1 MAVNDYEFV
10 DKWRVKA
17 TLEEVYDILSN
28 GEDLKRW
35 WPGIYLDAKEVEHG
49 DESGLGR
56 VVNFRAQGGRLLYVL
71 NWTART
77 IETRKPYGFSLEA
90 SGDFIG
96 KGVWTFE
103 QDGDWVNVTYV
114 WTIRAAAPILRY
126 LSFLIKPILAE
137 NHRYAMRVGEQSL
150 KLELARRHAHTSEE
164 RAMIS
169 DPPPPI
175 TFQSVL
181 PALGA
186 STAVLA
192 GLMILLGL
200 LMSRRK
206 GRK

>member
-1 MAVNDYEFV
+1 VAVNDYEFV
-10 DKWRVKA
+10 DKWRVKG

-150 KLELARRHAHTSEE
+150 KLELARRHAHTPEE
-164 RAMIS
+164 RAMIP
-169 DPPPPI
+169 DLPPPI
-175 TFQSVL
+175 TFESVL

-192 GLMILLGL
+192 GLMIFLGL

-206 GRK
+206 GRR